1 LKEKVEYI
9 KSLSIL
15 FVEDEDCIVDMLT
28 KTFRALHIDFDTARN
43 GQEAL
48 EQIKNKKYNVIVTDV
63 NMPVMN
69 GFELIKHVRD
79 ELKLTVPIYIMSAYA
94 AIEYTNKAT
103 ELGIEHYLKKPFDVI
118 NFINIVYEHK
128 DSITTN

>member
-69 GFELIKHVRD
+69 GFKLIKHVRD

>member
-1 LKEKVEYI
+1 
-9 KSLSIL
+9 
-15 FVEDEDCIVDMLT
+15 
-28 KTFRALHIDFDTARN
+28 
-43 GQEAL
+43 
-48 EQIKNKKYNVIVTDV
+48 
-63 NMPVMN
+63 MPVMN

>member
-43 GQEAL
+43 GQEAI
-48 EQIKNKKYNVIVTDV
+48 EQIKNKNYDVIVTDV

>member
-1 LKEKVEYI
+1 MKEKVEYI

>member
-43 GQEAL
+43 GQEAI
-48 EQIKNKKYNVIVTDV
+48 EQIKNKNYDVIVTDV

-69 GFELIKHVRD
+69 GFELIKHVRG